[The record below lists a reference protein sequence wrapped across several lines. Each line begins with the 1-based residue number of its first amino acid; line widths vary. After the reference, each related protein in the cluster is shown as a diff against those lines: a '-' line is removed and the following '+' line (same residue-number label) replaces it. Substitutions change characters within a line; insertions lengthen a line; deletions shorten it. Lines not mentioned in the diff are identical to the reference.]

1 MRRFFA
7 GLVAAALL
15 LSLMGVSASAHGY
28 HHRLAMES
36 ICGGFKTGC
45 IRPDCVGMGAGNGG
59 FVDSDN
65 DGVCDN
71 YDPLYCPGNGT
82 GNCVGGGFVD
92 NDNDG
97 VCDNYDPDNC
107 PGNGPNCGYGGGS
120 GNAGAG
126 NGGAGSGNGAGSGS
140 SWSGGHHGG
149 NHGRHH
155 G

>member
-1 MRRFFA
+1 MRRFFV
-7 GLVAAALL
+7 GLVTAALL
-15 LSLMGVSASAHGY
+15 LGLIGVSASAHGY

-45 IRPDCVGMGAGNGG
+45 LRPDCIGRGTGNG
-59 FVDSDN
+59 FVDNDN

-82 GNCVGGGFVD
+82 GNCAGGGCVD
-92 NDNDG
+92 NDGDG

-107 PGNGPNCGYGGGS
+107 PGNGTNCGYGGGS
-120 GNAGAG
+120 GNAGTG
-126 NGGAGSGNGAGSGS
+126 NGGAGSGS
-140 SWSGGHHGG
+140 SWGSGHHGG
-149 NHGRHH
+149 GHHGRHH